1 MRAIGCFEAVK
12 KNGIDTTGIEILN
25 AKGKRL
31 ALADQ
36 SDHERV
42 FGAPSITIRRGMLAE
57 ILLAQPRATGVD
69 ARFNVRMT
77 GVAASSDRVRLA
89 LSDGA
94 SHDADILVAADG
106 LRSSVREMVFP
117 EYPRP
122 HYTGLIGTGG
132 ITEAEISDTGGL
144 MRMTFGS
151 NAFFGYLKPAGQ
163 PGYWFDSYAADE
175 SDIEKIN
182 NPTGYARDELVD
194 AGRHALRGWKLRSEN
209 RRQLGHSCTRNSSL
223 KSLPT
228 SGHATRT
235 SHSAESHLM
244 PHSLV
249 FSLAALSSRSPKR

>member
-1 MRAIGCFEAVK
+1 MF
-12 KNGIDTTGIEILN
+12 
-25 AKGKRL
+25 
-31 ALADQ
+31 
-36 SDHERV
+36 
-42 FGAPSITIRRGMLAE
+42 
-57 ILLAQPRATGVD
+57 
-69 ARFNVRMT
+69 
-77 GVAASSDRVRLA
+77 AASSDRVRLA

-244 PHSLV
+244 PHSMRVLTPRGPDV
-249 FSLAALSSRSPKR
+249 VR